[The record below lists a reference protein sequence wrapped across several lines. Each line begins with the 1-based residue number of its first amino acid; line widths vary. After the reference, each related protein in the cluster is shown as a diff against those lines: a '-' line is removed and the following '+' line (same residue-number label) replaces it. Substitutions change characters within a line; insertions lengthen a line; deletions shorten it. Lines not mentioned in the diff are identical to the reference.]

1 MIPFVLL
8 CALPVAEAAV
18 GDVGAGAAGAATR
31 ASTAPAAEASG
42 PAKLLVL
49 EPVGDSTPA
58 DIRRLI
64 ASTLTVELAADRR
77 IAVLS
82 ATDVKRLAELEAD
95 KQSAGCEDAGCLA
108 EIAGALGARFV
119 VFGDATQLGAVLVV
133 NLNLFDVTKGAAV
146 ERVAVEVRDMST
158 LPARLREV
166 ARQLGRAAAGG
177 DKAPAGASTPRAG
190 SSSPKPAAQPSSS
203 ILPWVLGG
211 VGATVAVGGLVVDAV
226 APTSNNATYDVVDFV
241 GPAALLA
248 GLALGGTAVVLAMAD
263 SP

>member
-1 MIPFVLL
+1 MIPLALL
-8 CALPVAEAAV
+8 FALPIADAAV
-18 GDVGAGAAGAATR
+18 GGAGAVASAAD
-31 ASTAPAAEASG
+31 AEARAAAGSG

-49 EPVGDSTPA
+49 EPVGDSTPV

-64 ASTLTVELAADRR
+64 ASTLTVELAADHRFT
-77 IAVLS
+77 VLS

-133 NLNLFDVTKGAAV
+133 NLNLFDVTKGSAV
-146 ERVAVEVRDMST
+146 ERVAVEVRDISE

-166 ARQLGRAAAGG
+166 ARQLGRAASG
-177 DKAPAGASTPRAG
+177 DAGASAGPSTSPAG
-190 SSSPKPAAQPSSS
+190 SSSPQPPPQASSS
-203 ILPWVLGG
+203 MLPWVLGG
-211 VGATVAVGGLVVDAV
+211 VGATVAVGGLLVDAV
-226 APTSNNATYDVVDFV
+226 SPTSNNAAYDLVDLV

-248 GLALGGTAVVLAMAD
+248 GLTLGGTAVVLALTD